1 MLKKHQ
7 TYLWHEQMS
16 LDKYYQLLGIEP
28 GASLEEINQAYKDL
42 ALIWHPDRLPKD
54 NQRLLEKALAKM
66 QEINQ
71 ARDELRA
78 MAKQGVKSVQYAA
91 QPSQPPPR
99 PKSASYSPT
108 SYNHRYYK
116 QDFSGA
122 DFRGA
127 NFKEKDLSGRNFTMA
142 DLSHAD
148 LSDGFLHRVIFE
160 GANLQRAN
168 LFRANLL
175 EANLRNAN
183 LQEAN
188 LIGADFSGADL
199 RGADL
204 RGAKIRV
211 GDRVMIKL
219 TAAKLAGAIFPD
231 GTLQV

>member
-1 MLKKHQ
+1 
-7 TYLWHEQMS
+7 MS

-54 NQRLLEKALAKM
+54 NQRLIEKALAKM

-78 MAKQGVKSVQYAA
+78 MARQGVKTHQYAR
-91 QPSQPPPR
+91 PSQPPPA
-99 PKSASYSPT
+99 PKSTYNPTNYSQ
-108 SYNHRYYK
+108 RYYK
-116 QDFSGA
+116 QDFTGA

-127 NFKEKDLSGRNFTMA
+127 NFKEKDLSARNFTSA
-142 DLSHAD
+142 DLSNAD

-160 GANLQRAN
+160 GANLRGAN

-183 LQEAN
+183 LQQAN
-188 LIGADFSGADL
+188 LIGADLSGADL

-204 RGAKIRV
+204 RGARIRV
-211 GDRVMIKL
+211 GDRLMIKL